1 MWFSINKALYDL
13 IKQCYRGNVLSWNE
27 KMCLPAPPLTLFL
40 CVTTDKSFKLLAL
53 HELTIVN
60 LLGEKGHLSFPL
72 LRTKWNLTQRTGLAR
87 NLLQIFFPY
96 HPRIVWDPPPV
107 FGPWFTRER
116 RSGLANVDVSL
127 WKDFLAASGHIADP
141 RLWELWGTQCSEPL
155 PPWVLTTF
163 LEWYPE
169 PRKLTSYGH
178 ATLNSLPV
186 LVKYSPILL

>member
-72 LRTKWNLTQRTGLAR
+72 LRTKWNLTQRTALAR
-87 NLLQIFFPY
+87 NLLQIFLPC
-96 HPRIVWDPPPV
+96 HPRIV
-107 FGPWFTRER
+107 
-116 RSGLANVDVSL
+116 
-127 WKDFLAASGHIADP
+127 
-141 RLWELWGTQCSEPL
+141 
-155 PPWVLTTF
+155 
-163 LEWYPE
+163 
-169 PRKLTSYGH
+169 
-178 ATLNSLPV
+178 
-186 LVKYSPILL
+186 